1 MLNMLKTKLMTAA
14 VAAIV
19 CTAPAFAEETFT
31 IKDIRVEGLERVE
44 PDTVF
49 AYMPVKIGDA
59 FTDIVGEQIIKNL
72 YATGFFDDVQVE
84 AQNDVVLLTL
94 TERPVISQLEVT
106 GGKVLSN
113 TDIHKNISAMGLA
126 QSRVYNPVIMA
137 QVVEGLKN
145 EYRNRGKMNVKI
157 EPKITPLER
166 NRVGVEL
173 AIEEG
178 DTTVI
183 REIDFVGNEHYSDR
197 TLRNQMALSEKG
209 MLTWLSKSD
218 RFSPDK
224 LSEDLQRVSDFYQD
238 RGYLNFAVVD
248 SNAKPNEKHPNDL
261 DVSITVNEGDRF
273 RWGTVT
279 VGGDSREIPLEELQ
293 KIAKVKTGK
302 WYNRSEL
309 NAILEKIRN
318 RLGDEGYAFAEI
330 GVQPKPNGDTVDF
343 DLTLDPKQKVYVRE
357 IRISG
362 NNKTRD
368 EVIRRELRQMESAA
382 YDYGKIQ
389 RSQERIQ
396 QLGYFDDVKVTQ
408 TTVADAPDQTDL
420 DVIVSEQPT
429 GSVNVSAGYVQDD
442 GIVLS
447 GGFAQDNLFGSGKSV
462 SARVSN
468 SSSSKV
474 ASVSFTD
481 PYFTPDGVSLGYD
494 AFWRAYDPY
503 KAEISAYKTE
513 TYGAGARL
521 GVPITEYD
529 RLNFGLGANNMKVTL
544 YPQSPQRY
552 VDFVEKY
559 GEKNWTI
566 TGNIG
571 WGRNTTDSAFW
582 PTRGYIINAN
592 IEGGLPGGDIQYY
605 KLTHSQSWFFPLS
618 RSLTLQLGGG
628 VGYANGYGKN
638 DELPFFH
645 NFYGGGL
652 GSVRG
657 YQSGSV
663 GPKSYDGYGN
673 VDYLGGTK
681 QANVNAELLFPM
693 PGMKN
698 NRTVRLSLF
707 ADAGSV
713 WDGKRYTG
721 YDYQPYGASGH
732 HSTFKNELRYSGG
745 LAFTWISPLGPMKF
759 SYAVP
764 LNKKDGDEV
773 QRFQFQLGTVF

>member
-1 MLNMLKTKLMTAA
+1 MMKTQLITAA
-14 VAAIV
+14 ATAAIV

-31 IKDIRVEGLERVE
+31 IQDIRVEGLERVE

-49 AYMPVKIGDA
+49 AYMPVKIGDT
-59 FTDIVGEQIIKNL
+59 FTNTVGEQIIKNL
-72 YATGFFDDVQVE
+72 YETGFFDDVQVE
-84 AQNDVVLLTL
+84 AQNNLVLLTV
-94 TERPVISQLEVT
+94 TERPVISQLEVK

-137 QVVEGLKN
+137 QAVEGLKH

-183 REIDFVGNEHYSDR
+183 RDIDFVGNEHYSDR

-224 LSEDLQRVSDFYQD
+224 LSEDLQKVSEFYQD

-248 SNAKPNEKHPNDL
+248 SDAKPNEKHPNDL
-261 DVSITVNEGDRF
+261 DVSIVVNEGDRF

-279 VGGDSREIPLEELQ
+279 VGGDSREIPIEELQ
-293 KIAKVKTGK
+293 KLAKVKTGK

-309 NAILEKIRN
+309 NAVLEKIRN
-318 RLGDEGYAFAEI
+318 RLGDEGYAYAEI

-343 DLTLDPKQKVYVRE
+343 DLTIDPKQKVYVRE

-368 EVIRRELRQMESAA
+368 EVVRRELRQMESAP
-382 YDYGKIQ
+382 YDYSKIQ

-408 TTVADAPDQTDL
+408 TPVADAPDQTDL
-420 DVIVSEQPT
+420 DVVVHEQPT
-429 GSVNVSAGYVQDD
+429 GSINVSAGYVQDD
-442 GIVLS
+442 GVVLS

-468 SSSSKV
+468 SSSTKV
-474 ASVSFTD
+474 ASLSFTD
-481 PYFTPDGVSLGYD
+481 PYFTADGVSLGYD
-494 AFWRAYDPY
+494 AFWRTYDPY

-513 TYGAGARL
+513 TYGGGARL

-529 RLNFGLGANNMKVTL
+529 RLNFGLGANNMRVKL

-559 GEKNWTI
+559 GERNWTI

-571 WGRNTTDSAFW
+571 WGRNKTDSAFW

-592 IEGGLPGGDIQYY
+592 VEGGLPGGDIQYY

-618 RSLTLQLGGG
+618 RSLTLMLGGG

-663 GPKSYDGYGN
+663 GPKSYDQYGS
-673 VDYLGGTK
+673 VDYLGGNK
-681 QANVNAELLFPM
+681 QANMNAELLFPM

-713 WDGKRYTG
+713 WDGKRYNK
-721 YDYQPYGASGH
+721 YDFEHYGKGH
-732 HSTFKNELRYSGG
+732 HSTFKSELRYSGG

-764 LNKKDGDEV
+764 MGKKDGDEV